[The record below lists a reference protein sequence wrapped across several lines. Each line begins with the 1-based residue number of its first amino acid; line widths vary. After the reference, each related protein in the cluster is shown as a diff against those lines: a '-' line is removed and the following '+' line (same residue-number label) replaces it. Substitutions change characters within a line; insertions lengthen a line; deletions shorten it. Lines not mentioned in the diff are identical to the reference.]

1 MAKLFPEK
9 IQLDGTSRLQKPRYN
24 NQISKVSSSKNKNI
38 GSSLVELLLAT
49 TLALVA
55 VNASAQLISRHY
67 ISGVNSRAAANR
79 AVEVAINNDL
89 AWFRRYAVHWKCI
102 IDPLNSLCSSPLS
115 YQILPECP
123 STSTSSVIAMASAF
137 RVDAANPATYPPL
150 TVVPPSSDEPPNP
163 VPNDARLTAISVPNA
178 NSVYNLERRIQP
190 DPSVSGALTIT
201 YTLTVPGTSTP
212 IFVRSSS
219 LYLPAAGWCP

>member
-1 MAKLFPEK
+1 MKLMAKLFPEK

-24 NQISKVSSSKNKNI
+24 NQISKVLSNKNKDI

-67 ISGVNSRAAANR
+67 TSGVNSRAAANR

-89 AWFRRYAVHWKCI
+89 AWFRRYAVHWRRHNLNQPSYEQPPGCGETTPPATTMANEFLQYA
-102 IDPLNSLCSSPLS
+102 IDSTTYL
-115 YQILPECP
+115 P
-123 STSTSSVIAMASAF
+123 STDT
-137 RVDAANPATYPPL
+137 N
-150 TVVPPSSDEPPNP
+150 
-163 VPNDARLTAISVPNA
+163 SVPNA
-178 NSVYNLERRIQP
+178 TINLPNSASGYTLSRAIESDNSL
-190 DPSVSGALTIT
+190 SGALTIT

>member
-1 MAKLFPEK
+1 MAKLFTKK
-9 IQLDGTSRLQKPRYN
+9 IHLDGTSRLQKPRYN
-24 NQISKVSSSKNKNI
+24 NQISKVSSNKNKDI
-38 GSSLVELLLAT
+38 GSSMVELLLAT

-67 ISGVNSRAAANR
+67 TSGVNSRAAANR

-102 IDPLNSLCSSPLS
+102 IDPLNGPLCSSPLS
-115 YQILPECP
+115 YQILPEC
-123 STSTSSVIAMASAF
+123 TSTSSAMASAF
-137 RVDAANPATYPPL
+137 QVDAANPATYPPL
-150 TVVPPSSDEPPNP
+150 TVVPPSSDVSPNP
-163 VPNDARLTAISVPNA
+163 VPNDARLTAISIPNA

-190 DPSVSGALTIT
+190 DPSVLGALTIT

>member
-24 NQISKVSSSKNKNI
+24 NQISKVSSSKNKDI
-38 GSSLVELLLAT
+38 GSSMVELLLAT

-55 VNASAQLISRHY
+55 FNASAQLISRHY
-67 ISGVNSRAAANR
+67 TSGVNSRATANR

-102 IDPLNSLCSSPLS
+102 IDPLNGPLCSSPLS
-115 YQILPECP
+115 YQILPEC
-123 STSTSSVIAMASAF
+123 TSTSSEMASAF

-150 TVVPPSSDEPPNP
+150 TVVPPSSDVSPNP
-163 VPNDARLTAISVPNA
+163 VPNDARLTAISIPNA

-190 DPSVSGALTIT
+190 DPSVLGALTIT

-212 IFVRSSS
+212 ILVRSSS

>member
-1 MAKLFPEK
+1 MKLMAKLFPEK
-9 IQLDGTSRLQKPRYN
+9 IQLDGTSRLLKRRKII
-24 NQISKVSSSKNKNI
+24 QISKVSSSKNKDI
-38 GSSLVELLLAT
+38 GSSMVELLLAT

-67 ISGVNSRAAANR
+67 TSGVNSRAAANR
-79 AVEVAINNDL
+79 AVQVAINNDL

-102 IDPLNSLCSSPLS
+102 NDPLCSSPLS

-123 STSTSSVIAMASAF
+123 STSSVLAMASAF
-137 RVDAANPATYPPL
+137 RVDAANPATYKPL
-150 TVVPPSSDEPPNP
+150 TIVPPSSDEPPNP
-163 VPNDARLTAISVPNA
+163 VPNDARLTAINLPNA
-178 NSVYNLERRIQP
+178 NSAYNLERRIQP